1 MFVKKDDTS
10 SSLLTPADKKTE
22 TPKQYI
28 STQSWDLDYPSAT
41 NHKSCPLWMGDEQ
54 MMKCHFLW
62 CISPYCPLLNS
73 LPPAPAAS
81 PSSPFQSLYHHHHIS
96 SGLSLP
102 IFSCA
107 ELLLMSCLQLHW
119 FMWNNLECLTS
130 WHSWMRP
137 WAEWKSKL
145 WSYRSSYGAL
155 VLLKAPTTLELS
167 IRCSIDTGQI
177 ITGWTQ

>member
-22 TPKQYI
+22 TFKQYI
-28 STQSWDLDYPSAT
+28 STLAWDLDYPSPT

-81 PSSPFQSLYHHHHIS
+81 PSSPFQSLLYHHIS

-102 IFSCA
+102 IFVVD
-107 ELLLMSCLQLHW
+107 ELPSVALIHVEQSGVSH
-119 FMWNNLECLTS
+119 FMTFVNEAMGRVKKQTMVL
-130 WHSWMRP
+130 
-137 WAEWKSKL
+137 SKL
-145 WSYRSSYGAL
+145 LWSSR
-155 VLLKAPTTLELS
+155 VT
-167 IRCSIDTGQI
+167 
-177 ITGWTQ
+177 

>member
-22 TPKQYI
+22 TSKQYI
-28 STQSWDLDYPSAT
+28 STLAWDLDYPSAT

-81 PSSPFQSLYHHHHIS
+81 PSSPFQSLLYHHIS

-102 IFSCA
+102 IFVVD
-107 ELLLMSCLQLHW
+107 ELPSVALILSEQSGVSY
-119 FMWNNLECLTS
+119 FMTLVKEAMGRVKKRT
-130 WHSWMRP
+130 MVDEP
-137 WAEWKSKL
+137 KS
-145 WSYRSSYGAL
+145 GEA
-155 VLLKAPTTLELS
+155 A
-167 IRCSIDTGQI
+167 
-177 ITGWTQ
+177 

>member
-81 PSSPFQSLYHHHHIS
+81 PSSPFQSLLYHHHHHIS

-102 IFSCA
+102 IFVVLNCCWWAAFSCID
-107 ELLLMSCLQLHW
+107 S
-119 FMWNNLECLTS
+119 FGTI
-130 WHSWMRP
+130 
-137 WAEWKSKL
+137 
-145 WSYRSSYGAL
+145 WS
-155 VLLKAPTTLELS
+155 VLLHDTREGGHGPSEKANYAPIEALMELS
-167 IRCSIDTGQI
+167 CYLKRQQH
-177 ITGWTQ
+177 WNYL